1 MVMGAPPERMHSQI
15 ESLVRAGIPLINTV
29 GAPGTQG
36 ATMAG
41 TQGTGTPR
49 AAMTSGLAGELHNPN
64 VAMFSSG
71 YEVHDGGGG
80 SSGGDDGALRYDDQ
94 RHRGLP
100 HRAHDHGPFDDEL
113 THRCHLPGERIAL
126 EECTPSPARPHPDGP
141 EMCPTRAAGLPVRS
155 PATLHEGT
163 GAGCLLSLR

>member
-1 MVMGAPPERMHSQI
+1 M

-49 AAMTSGLAGELHNPN
+49 AAMTSGFAGELHNPK

-71 YEVHDGGGG
+71 TKSMMVAAGRG
-80 SSGGDDGALRYDDQ
+80 GGDDGPLRYDDQ

-113 THRCHLPGERIAL
+113 THRCHLPGDAASCRTTQS
-126 EECTPSPARPHPDGP
+126 TPSPARPPRIGRGCARPGP
-141 EMCPTRAAGLPVRS
+141 QACLFGQPP
-155 PATLHEGT
+155 LHERT
-163 GAGCLLSLR
+163 EPGCLLSPR